1 MLYKVK
7 NTANPLL
14 FKHKGSSILFL
25 HNILN
30 YNVIC
35 KIILLFPA
43 LFTVISATANSPQI
57 TIVWSTENYDQ
68 NAAILS
74 DSSDVPLSSGI
85 QGNGDGDLVEIGYYA
100 LATTDNPFAGEWIAL
115 SQNTRV
121 GDSSTGYGFDDG
133 KFAFTSTFT
142 KDENTVTIF
151 PTEPKVFVET
161 LNFTITSTSPPQ
173 EPPFASGFMTVQI
186 KRLIP
191 NIMQLLEP
199 IGDGPVSL
207 PARPYLQITT
217 GRSLLEPLLLDH
229 SGNMGIF

>member
-1 MLYKVK
+1 MI
-7 NTANPLL
+7 
-14 FKHKGSSILFL
+14 HKIMHKALSSKYLKACIFF
-25 HNILN
+25 
-30 YNVIC
+30 
-35 KIILLFPA
+35 LFP
-43 LFTVISATANSPQI
+43 LNIFANSPQI
-57 TIVWSTENYDQ
+57 TIVWSTENYDE

-121 GDSSTGYGFDDG
+121 GDSSTGYGFDAG

-161 LNFTITSTSPPQ
+161 LNFTITSTSHLQ
-173 EPPFASGFMTVQI
+173 ELYMHQV
-186 KRLIP
+186 L
-191 NIMQLLEP
+191 
-199 IGDGPVSL
+199 
-207 PARPYLQITT
+207 
-217 GRSLLEPLLLDH
+217 
-229 SGNMGIF
+229 